1 MAGQTL
7 RRKAAAPAP
16 EAPDASEVA
25 AVEVVE
31 PVRAEDVALA
41 VGEPLVTRMAD
52 PDGGMCACKL
62 LNMFQ
67 STSSSKAFIFLAR
80 FGDDTTSGSLQRK
93 L

>member
-52 PDGGMCACKL
+52 PDGTVHEIVPAGVEAL
-62 LNMFQ
+62 LVLGW
-67 STSSSKAFIFLAR
+67 TKA
-80 FGDDTTSGSLQRK
+80 
-93 L
+93 